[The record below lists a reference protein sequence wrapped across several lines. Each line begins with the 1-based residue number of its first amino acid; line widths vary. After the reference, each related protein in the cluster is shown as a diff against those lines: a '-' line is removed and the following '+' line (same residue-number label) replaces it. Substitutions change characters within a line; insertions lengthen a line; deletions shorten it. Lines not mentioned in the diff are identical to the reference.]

1 VTAVGARKT
10 DIGVMAS
17 LLRVTGLT
25 KSFGAIKVAD
35 SLDFELASG
44 ECLGVIGPNG
54 AGKSSL
60 LNLIVGL
67 IRPEAGSIELD
78 GREIAH
84 LPPHR
89 RVHLGIG
96 RAFQIPQ
103 PFPHLSVFENVLVAA
118 SFGAGLRDSD
128 AAGWAMDV
136 LGRTALEAKA
146 DLLAGALP
154 LIDRKRLEFAKA
166 LASRPHLI
174 LLDEIAAG
182 LTEPEVERLVEVIA
196 SVKADHAMIWI
207 EHIPHALRAV
217 ADRVLVLNFGRKVLE
232 GPPAEVMGSQIVREI
247 YMGLTADD
255 AA

>member
-1 VTAVGARKT
+1 MVDV
-10 DIGVMAS
+10 
-17 LLRVTGLT
+17 LRVAGLC
-25 KSFGAIKVAD
+25 KNFGIIRVAD
-35 SLDFELASG
+35 DLDFELALG

-54 AGKSSL
+54 AGKSSV

-67 IRPEAGSIELD
+67 ITPDAGTIRLD
-78 GREIAH
+78 GHDITK

-89 RVHLGIG
+89 RVRLGIG

-103 PFPHLSVFENVLVAA
+103 PFPHLSVYENVLVAA
-118 SFGAGLRDSD
+118 TYGGGLQGAEAVDT
-128 AAGWAMDV
+128 AMDV
-136 LGRTALEAKA
+136 LRRTSLAGKA
-146 DLLAGALP
+146 DGIAGALP

-166 LASRPHLI
+166 LASKPRLI

-182 LTEPEVERLVEVIA
+182 LTEPEVERLIEVIA

-217 ADRVLVLNFGRKVLE
+217 ADRILVLNFGRKVLD
-232 GPPAEVMGSQIVREI
+232 GPPAEVMESRTVKEI